1 MLQLGPLTDLI
12 GVFGP
17 FVIPAV
23 LFVCGFVGYLV
34 LVALSRAGVFSGG
47 RDSE

>member
-17 FVIPAV
+17 FVIPVV
-23 LFVCGFVGYLV
+23 LFACGLVGYLV
-34 LVALSRAGVFSGG
+34 LVALSRAGAFSGG
-47 RDSE
+47 RKSE